1 MIELEIDG
9 KKVQAAEG
17 SMIIQAAFANGLYI
31 PHFCYHRKLS
41 IAANC
46 RMCLVD
52 VEKMPKPMPACALP
66 VAQGMVVRTHS
77 EKAIRAQQVVMEFL
91 LINHPLDCP
100 ICTRA
105 ANASCRISRSA
116 TARRPRASWN
126 RSAWCS

>member
-77 EKAIRAQQVVMEFL
+77 EKAIRPLLSMEEMTRCIHCTRCIRFGIEIGGVMELGLF
-91 LINHPLDCP
+91 N
-100 ICTRA
+100 RA
-105 ANASCRISRSA
+105 ANTEI
-116 TARRPRASWN
+116 TTVVG
-126 RSAWCS
+126 